1 MSLFADVRYNPT
13 RQRIIAILEFVQV
26 IASQPTNTDEVERAC
41 PSCGS
46 NRTEFVRRGYAGL
59 TDTPDQYFTCHE
71 CGRVT
76 YEILSRN
83 QREMRMDRIEP
94 GRSIRHDGA
103 EYKVSRVLRAG
114 EDEMLV
120 YLKPSPSKRLRY

>member
-1 MSLFADVRYNPT
+1 M
-13 RQRIIAILEFVQV
+13 IAGLH
-26 IASQPTNTDEVERAC
+26 TNTDEIERAC

-46 NRTEFVRRGYAGL
+46 TSVEFVRRGFAGH
-59 TDTPDQYFTCHE
+59 TDAADQYFTCHE

-103 EYKVSRVLRAG
+103 EYTVSRVLRAG

-120 YLKPSPSKRLRY
+120 YVRPSPSKRLRY